1 MFKLALKPTY
11 KVPVTVELPGGERHV
26 FDAVFRRLEQDAVER
41 LHTGVAEGAVSDRE
55 LIDQVLAG
63 WDKVQDEDGSVLE
76 FSAGNLDRLLAVFPV
91 QTAIVVAWVESL
103 AGARAGNSRTP
114 PGIGRHG

>member
-1 MFKLALKPTY
+1 MTDTTTSFVPTASAISRALKRA
-11 KVPVTVELPGGERHV
+11 E
-26 FDAVFRRLEQDAVER
+26 
-41 LHTGVAEGAVSDRE
+41 TGVTLDTTEAETLLHCRAD
-55 LIDQVLAG
+55 
-63 WDKVQDEDGSVLE
+63 
-76 FSAGNLDRLLAVFPV
+76 NLDRLLAVFPV